1 MTYRKDTWLLPLL
14 LVVALLIPT
23 PAMGQDVQGV
33 GAAPE
38 VLSLDSL
45 FAEISANNP
54 SLRASRLEAA
64 ALARRGAQ
72 VSALPDPVIMIG
84 YQPYPLLTARG
95 TQRSQWRVEQ
105 AIPFPGKLGLQR
117 DIADYSARVAE
128 FEAETYA
135 EDLLFLAKEVYYEL
149 YRIQRQENLIDAFKE
164 RLGSFEEVAS
174 TLYRVGTGMQQA
186 ILKAQLERNTLSRQQ
201 LDLDA
206 RRRTAAETLARIL
219 NRPFSDAFVGTVRVA
234 APEQPTLDES
244 TLLAIAH
251 RERQEISALDAAAD
265 RADAQI
271 ALARKQFKPD
281 FGVNVTYFDIGAA
294 DIPPTAT
301 GRDALGVG
309 VSIKVPLQRGRLRA
323 GLEEARVRRNQ
334 VTARQEA
341 LATSF
346 RTQIADLVSRLK
358 LETQQLDLYNQ
369 ALIPQAETTLQATLS
384 AYSTGR
390 TDFLDLLDAERMLFT
405 LHSGYED
412 AFARYLKATAALERA
427 LGITSLQDIE
437 TP

>member
-149 YRIQRQENLIDAFKE
+149 DRIQRQENLIDAFKE

-206 RRRTAAETLARIL
+206 RRRTAAETLFRCIRRYRSSR
-219 NRPFSDAFVGTVRVA
+219 RP
-234 APEQPTLDES
+234 
-244 TLLAIAH
+244 
-251 RERQEISALDAAAD
+251 
-265 RADAQI
+265 
-271 ALARKQFKPD
+271 
-281 FGVNVTYFDIGAA
+281 GA
-294 DIPPTAT
+294 
-301 GRDALGVG
+301 
-309 VSIKVPLQRGRLRA
+309 
-323 GLEEARVRRNQ
+323 
-334 VTARQEA
+334 
-341 LATSF
+341 
-346 RTQIADLVSRLK
+346 
-358 LETQQLDLYNQ
+358 
-369 ALIPQAETTLQATLS
+369 
-384 AYSTGR
+384 
-390 TDFLDLLDAERMLFT
+390 TDTR
-405 LHSGYED
+405 
-412 AFARYLKATAALERA
+412 
-427 LGITSLQDIE
+427 
-437 TP
+437 